1 MTTTIVPLTFEEM
14 KALYPGEWVLIG
26 NPIMKNPL
34 LQAALSRNLKHGI
47 VLLHG
52 KDRFEIAYK
61 AKIARQG
68 YDRVTLAYLG
78 DIPKN
83 RKLWL

>member
-1 MTTTIVPLTFEEM
+1 MSTATILMTFEEM
-14 KALYPGEWVLIG
+14 KTLYPGEWVLIG
-26 NPIMKNPL
+26 NPIMKNPM

-61 AKIARQG
+61 AKEARQG